1 MLKEADVVVL
11 VWISACI
18 SFEAPAFL
26 GLQTMQWVLL
36 PQQQRLFLLSYVAAS
51 SLYESL
57 WRDPEEEEG
66 RSEGASR
73 YLRLDTRQSQ
83 GSV

>member
-26 GLQTMQWVLL
+26 GLQTMQWALLL
-36 PQQQRLFLLSYVAAS
+36 PQQQRLSLLSYVAAS

-57 WRDPEEEEG
+57 WRDPEEGEG
-66 RSEGASR
+66 
-73 YLRLDTRQSQ
+73 
-83 GSV
+83 